1 MHTLP
6 AKAAAPAAKG
16 VYIDLSRVAPSRPAP
31 DEDAVTTAAT
41 SDRRPR
47 VEAAERILRAAVR
60 CIVSSGASAL
70 TMHEVAEE
78 AGVSKGLIHYHFH
91 DKETLLARV
100 VEWMTRNLVARE
112 RAALAQS
119 TPRHAIDD
127 LWAWLSAEL
136 ERGHVRVLLELAQW
150 RGTLV
155 RRAVQVSNLERRDA
169 AAASIEQLFALLTM
183 RPRVPAGLLA
193 DVVVPFVDG
202 LAVATGIDS
211 DFNAR
216 ASFDVF
222 WLSLLNLTE

>member
-1 MHTLP
+1 M
-6 AKAAAPAAKG
+6 
-16 VYIDLSRVAPSRPAP
+16 
-31 DEDAVTTAAT
+31 TTAAA

-78 AGVSKGLIHYHFH
+78 AGVSKGLIHYHVH

-112 RAALAQS
+112 RSALAES

-136 ERGHVRVLLELAQW
+136 ERGHVRVLMELTQW

-155 RRAVQVSNLERRDA
+155 KRAIHVSNLERRDA
-169 AAASIEQLFALLTM
+169 ATASIEQLFSLLTL

-193 DVVVPFVDG
+193 DVVVPFIDG

>member
-1 MHTLP
+1 MPQRTVLGD
-6 AKAAAPAAKG
+6 KT
-16 VYIDLSRVAPSRPAP
+16 
-31 DEDAVTTAAT
+31 VTTAAA

-60 CIVSSGASAL
+60 CIVASGASAL

-112 RAALAQS
+112 RAALAES

-127 LWAWLSAEL
+127 LWDWLSAEL
-136 ERGHVRVLLELAQW
+136 ERGHVRVLMELTQW
-150 RGTLV
+150 RGALV
-155 RRAVQVSNLERRDA
+155 KRAIQVSNLERRDA
-169 AAASIEQLFALLTM
+169 AAASIEQLFSLLTL

-193 DVVVPFVDG
+193 DVVVPFIDG

>member
-1 MHTLP
+1 
-6 AKAAAPAAKG
+6 
-16 VYIDLSRVAPSRPAP
+16 
-31 DEDAVTTAAT
+31 
-41 SDRRPR
+41 
-47 VEAAERILRAAVR
+47 
-60 CIVSSGASAL
+60 
-70 TMHEVAEE
+70 
-78 AGVSKGLIHYHFH
+78 
-91 DKETLLARV
+91 V
-100 VEWMTRNLVARE
+100 VEWRTRNLGARPP
-112 RAALAQS
+112 AALAES

-136 ERGHVRVLLELAQW
+136 ERGHVRVLMELTQW

-155 RRAVQVSNLERRDA
+155 KRAIHVSNLERRDA
-169 AAASIEQLFALLTM
+169 SAASIEQLFSLLTL

-193 DVVVPFVDG
+193 DVVVPFIDG